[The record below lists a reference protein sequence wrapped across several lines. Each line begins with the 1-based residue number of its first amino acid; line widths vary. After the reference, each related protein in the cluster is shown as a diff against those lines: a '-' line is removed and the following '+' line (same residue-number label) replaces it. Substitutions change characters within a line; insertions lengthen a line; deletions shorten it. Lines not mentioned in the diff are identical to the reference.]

1 MLLFQAEGGGLAF
14 LKGNSPSF
22 QQQSILDRNS
32 PQARL
37 VYINADHEY
46 ILFDPYDNDAHELG
60 LTKGKGPVAA
70 VDETG
75 GLLYGIRCFVF
86 IY

>member
-1 MLLFQAEGGGLAF
+1 MLVFQAKGGGLAF

-32 PQARL
+32 PQAWL

-60 LTKGKGPVAA
+60 LTKGKGRVAA

-75 GLLYGIRCFVF
+75 GLLYGIRCFIF